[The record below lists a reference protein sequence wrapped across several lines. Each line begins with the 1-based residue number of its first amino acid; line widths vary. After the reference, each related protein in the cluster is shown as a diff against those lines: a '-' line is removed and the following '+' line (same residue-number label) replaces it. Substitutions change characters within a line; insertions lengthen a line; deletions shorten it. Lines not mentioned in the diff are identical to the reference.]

1 MYFNDSWKKRASG
14 VRFCVNLGVVMRPPL
29 LETVES
35 DGCPSDG
42 WLNGLKI
49 SVRNCNV
56 CSRLAAMQGSAA
68 LALYFASGLSRWGFA
83 GLWSAFGLL
92 WLFAMPFHVRL
103 AMTADPKGRVAMLVP
118 AAQLLGTAFGPLLS
132 SFFVTETQP
141 RLVALIC
148 ACFALSAAV
157 LVAML
162 GPLLRRS
169 RGDEQPVAALP
180 ADAQPAADWLS

>member
-1 MYFNDSWKKRASG
+1 M
-14 VRFCVNLGVVMRPPL
+14 

-68 LALYFASGLSRWGFA
+68 LALYFASGLPRWGFA